1 MKENGS
7 NARGYR
13 KGAAQHQPRGQEDQA
28 ALGAAFAAVETQRR
42 ERKNGNKDV
51 PAYVM
56 VSIVAGYRATPEA
69 DRAELPTALED
80 ASGKIPEEREAI
92 EQLYATPE
100 GKARLVRAYVGSAIA
115 YAQGIDPEFRFGQVG
130 EATPGAEAYGR
141 FYEMIRGLSG
151 KEIRAGARELASNP
165 PQLITLEAAQKAPAA
180 RR

>member
-1 MKENGS
+1 MKEKGNG
-7 NARGYR
+7 NGYR
-13 KGAAQHQPRGQEDQA
+13 RGAAQHQQRGKGEQA
-28 ALGAAFAAVETQRR
+28 ALSTAFTEIAEERR

-100 GKARLVRAYVGSAIA
+100 GKARLRRSYVRVSMQ
-115 YAQGIDPEFRFGQVG
+115 YAQTIDPEFRSSQIG
-130 EATPGAEAYGR
+130 EATPSAEAYGR

-151 KEIRAGARELASNP
+151 REIRDGARELASNP

-180 RR
+180 RP